1 MYENLPEEALGI
13 ISNVLRVKK
22 SEITNIEVLKQG
34 MTNRSF
40 MFTCQNKK
48 FIIRIP
54 GEGTG
59 FLINRPLSLMFMKP
73 SKIKGC
79 AIIPF
84 TSILRMVTKSLNF
97 CRRLKPVMLEI
108 CRMLNTAWKNYALSI
123 I

>member
-13 ISNVLRVKK
+13 IRDVLRVKK
-22 SEITNIEVLKQG
+22 SEIANIEVLKQG

-40 MFTCQNKK
+40 LFSCQNQKY
-48 FIIRIP
+48 IVRIP

-59 FLINRPLSLMFMKP
+59 FLINRQQELDVYETIKD
-73 SKIKGC
+73 KGC

-84 TSILRMVTKSLNF
+84 TSIPIMVIKLLNF
-97 CRRLKPVMLEI
+97 CHRLKPVTLAT
-108 CRMLNTAWKNYALSI
+108 CRMLNSVWKSYALSI